1 MNSQYDPYNNN
12 SNMNDNS
19 EVNFVMY
26 DAPMSRTDSRS
37 SRNGY
42 NGDGGVKKK
51 PHKARS
57 KTLALL
63 LSCAVVGGA
72 SGFGGSILA
81 ENTGTTTLLSGSAGT
96 SVSVK
101 SVSTG
106 EKMTASEVYAAN
118 VDATVGISTSSTS
131 RNMFGQTTETAAA
144 GSGFIV
150 SSNGY
155 IVTNYHVIEGANTIK
170 VTTNDG
176 KEYTATVRGYDE
188 SNDIAVLKIKATGL
202 KAVTLGSSS
211 KANVGDSVVTIG
223 NPLGEL
229 TFSLTS
235 SSISALNREVTFS
248 GGNTMKLI
256 QTDAAINSGNSGGPL
271 FNMYGQVIGIT
282 SSKYVSSSFEG
293 LGFAISINEAVP
305 ILEELV
311 DNGYVSGRFRI
322 GITLID
328 MSSPSKMDAIEAALG
343 YPVPEDFYGIY
354 IDSISDDSD
363 IKNTE
368 LKEGDFITEINGKS
382 VRTYDEF
389 YDTISSQYGAGD
401 KVPATCAHVDKDG
414 NIDYYNIEF
423 KLLEDTSGNY

>member
-26 DAPMSRTDSRS
+26 DAPVSRTDSRS

-42 NGDGGVKKK
+42 NGDGGGKKK

-235 SSISALNREVTFS
+235 GSISALNREVTFS

-282 SSKYVSSSFEG
+282 NAKYSSSGSSSEASIDNI
-293 LGFAISINEAVP
+293 GFAIP
-305 ILEELV
+305 IDDV
-311 DNGYVSGRFRI
+311 KD
-322 GITLID
+322 T
-328 MSSPSKMDAIEAALG
+328 IE
-343 YPVPEDFYGIY
+343 DI
-354 IDSISDDSD
+354 
-363 IKNTE
+363 IKNGTKTNSSSSASSSE
-368 LKEGDFITEINGKS
+368 SSGNSGSSNGQSGSSDGYGSNGSSGFGSYGD
-382 VRTYDEF
+382 
-389 YDTISSQYGAGD
+389 SSQGW
-401 KVPATCAHVDKDG
+401 
-414 NIDYYNIEF
+414 
-423 KLLEDTSGNY
+423 